1 MTRMPMTPMM
11 RRSVQRIAVSA
22 GCVIACLVAV
32 PRHSAAQTHEQTGV
46 VTVERDRGAILGF
59 CVPTGGGLVAVT
71 GAKTEY
77 GAQAK
82 GDEAAE
88 RPVHRVVWFAADGT
102 EKRAVDLDFAA
113 TVAGAAPD
121 GGILVAGDG
130 VVVRLSPDGKETA
143 RGSTLVAGADTDE
156 KRAEFV
162 KTITEKHE
170 SQVAQME
177 KQLERARAAVAEAE
191 KKIAAAKAEEE
202 AEEAKKAGE
211 AARQEASADQQAET
225 ESPETESPE
234 AAAEREAAKKRRQ
247 RLLRGLERK
256 ASSGR
261 VQLRQLE
268 EYAKKFRQQDIEQ
281 LVEQALAKVR
291 EVRAIGA
298 SRDAV
303 FIVTPDPTGFSYAA
317 WRLDDS
323 LGNLEKIASGL
334 RGCCGQVDL
343 QVYGERLAIAANS
356 ERRVNLFDFAGKS
369 VGSVGGGEGEAGFN
383 SGCCNPMNTCMSPD
397 GCLLTS
403 ESNGVVKRFDAE
415 GKFVEVVGRAKVQSG
430 CKNSTIAVEPDG
442 SRLYYL
448 DVHRGR
454 VIVLDKVEAGD
465 KEEAEQK
472 S

>member
-1 MTRMPMTPMM
+1 MPRMPTTPMM

-22 GCVIACLVAV
+22 GCVLASLVAI
-32 PRHSAAQTHEQTGV
+32 PRHSAAETHEQTGV
-46 VTVERDRGAILGF
+46 VTVDRDRGAILGF

-82 GDEAAE
+82 GDGAAE
-88 RPVHRVVWFAADGT
+88 RPVHRVVWFAADGS
-102 EKRAVDLDFAA
+102 EERAVDLDFAA

-130 VVVRLSPDGKETA
+130 VVVRLSPDGTETA
-143 RGSTLVAGADTDE
+143 RGSTLVAGSDTDE

-170 SQVAQME
+170 SHVAQME

-191 KKIAAAKAEEE
+191 KKIAAAE
-202 AEEAKKAGE
+202 AEEAEKAKKAEE
-211 AARQEASADQQAET
+211 AARQEASADQQAQAET
-225 ESPETESPE
+225 PQAETPEDAAER
-234 AAAEREAAKKRRQ
+234 AAAERRRKRLR
-247 RLLRGLERK
+247 RGLERK
-256 ASSGR
+256 ASS
-261 VQLRQLE
+261 VKAQLRQLE
-268 EYAKKFRQQDIEQ
+268 AAANVIRQQSVEQ
-281 LVEQALAKVR
+281 LVEQALAAVR
-291 EVRAIGA
+291 EVRAISA

-317 WRLDDS
+317 WRLDAG

-356 ERRVNLFDFAGKS
+356 ERRVNLFDFAGTS

-415 GKFVEVVGRAKVQSG
+415 GKFVEVVGRAKVQAG

-448 DVHRGR
+448 DVNRGR
-454 VIVLDKVEAGD
+454 VIVLDKVEANDDG
-465 KEEAEQK
+465 EAEQK